1 MALINAQL
9 ATAIGHELSPEIA
22 KMDENTQEMYKKTLE
37 SIANKELEALK
48 IEIKIKELKVIA
60 KLAEI
65 VEGGA

>member
-37 SIANKELEALK
+37 SIASQQPLS
-48 IEIKIKELKVIA
+48 
-60 KLAEI
+60 
-65 VEGGA
+65 